1 VRLPEDRRR
10 ALEGEALRLG
20 AIARFAYVP
29 FEEVSR
35 YVAAADVMVLP
46 YRAVSQSGVLYLA
59 LAMGLPVVATRV
71 GALAEVLED
80 GENALIVPPDSAA
93 ALAEALIRLLADPDL
108 RARLAEGGRRLAE
121 QHSWPAIAAETEAVF
136 KSLFVAP
143 HTDG

>member
-10 ALEGEALRLG
+10 ALEGQALRLG
-20 AIARFAYVP
+20 AITRFAYVP
-29 FEEVSR
+29 FDDVSR

-80 GENALIVPPDSAA
+80 GGNALIVPPDSAA
-93 ALAEALIRLLADPDL
+93 ELAAALIRLLGDPGL
-108 RARLAEGGRRLAE
+108 RARLAMGGRRLAE
-121 QHSWPAIAAETEAVF
+121 QHSWPAIAAATERVF
-136 KSLFVAP
+136 KSLVV
-143 HTDG
+143 GE